1 MRFLLYLYPA
11 GFRAEYGDQM
21 LAIFEERRRDRGT
34 VGLIALWIGTFL
46 DTLANATLVHAD
58 ILAQDLRYAL
68 RTLKQSKGFAITTIV
83 VAVLGIGATTA
94 AFTMVNHVLIHPL
107 SYPDPDSLVKMYE
120 EQTLSG
126 VTQGDLS
133 PANYPD
139 WKRQSTSFEAMA
151 AYRTVSLNLVGLGE
165 PQRLD
170 GSAVTS
176 EMLSSVLRVQPIF
189 GHTFLPED
197 DKPASNDG
205 GPLLLSYGLWQREF
219 GGDSSVLGR
228 KVLLDQIPYTVT
240 GVMPKDFYFPNRDA
254 QFWTVQ
260 RFAPT
265 DFEDRTDT
273 YIYGLAR
280 LKPDV
285 PLAQARAEV
294 RGIAAQLERNYPKE
308 LAHASANILLLKND
322 IGRQPRLMLWVL
334 LCAAA
339 CVLLIASTN
348 LAGLMLARA
357 MKRARELAVRT
368 AMGAGRERLVRQM
381 LTESLVL
388 ALAGGLAGVGLAI
401 TALPLFA
408 RLVPVYLPISDVPP
422 VDGRVVLFALL
433 LTLGTGLGFGV
444 APALRVSRDMGGLRE
459 TSRAGGGRR
468 ERLRS
473 ALVIAEVTGC
483 VTLLACSG
491 LLLKALWRIQDV
503 DPGFRTANVL
513 TLRTPLPMPK
523 YEKPAAQIQFLDAVL
538 SEARQLPGVTEAA
551 YISFLPMVMR
561 GGIWPVEVQGHPLP
575 IAERQSASLR
585 FVTPGLFASL
595 GIPLKAGRDIS
606 EADTAATPPVAVV
619 SDSFVRRYWPGED
632 PLGRHI
638 NFGNAER
645 VIVGIVGNV
654 RVRGLEQL
662 SEPQVYLAYRQ
673 FPRDV
678 SVWYVPKDLVIHT
691 SGSAELLPP
700 ALRRII
706 RKADPEMPVSDVR
719 MLEDIVT
726 AETASRRVQLTAL
739 GAFGLIAFLLAA
751 IGIQGLLSFSVN
763 SRTQEIGVRMALGAT
778 AGQILR
784 MILRDGVK
792 LAAIGIILGV
802 VAGYASGRGLEALL
816 AGIHPGD
823 AASFLGAVALCLV
836 MTLVGSLLPAWR
848 AVRIDPTTA
857 IRTE

>member
-21 LAIFEERRRDRGT
+21 LAIFEQRRRQTSPAGF
-34 VGLIALWIGTFL
+34 IALWIGALL

-68 RTLKQSKGFAITTIV
+68 RTLKQPKGFAITTIV
-83 VAVLGIGATTA
+83 VAALGIGAATA
-94 AFTMVNHVLIHPL
+94 AFIVDHVLIHAL
-107 SYPDPDSLVKMYE
+107 SYPNSDSLVKMYE

-133 PANYPD
+133 PANYRD
-139 WKRQSTSFEAMA
+139 WKRQSTSFESMA
-151 AYRTVSLNLVGLGE
+151 AYRTVSLNLVGLSE

-170 GSAVTS
+170 GAAVTS
-176 EMLSSVLRVQPIF
+176 ELLSSVLEVQPLF
-189 GHTFLPED
+189 GRTFLPED

-219 GGDSSVLGR
+219 GGDPSVLGR

-240 GVMPKDFYFPNRDA
+240 GVMPQSFYFPNRDA

-273 YIYGLAR
+273 YIYGIAR
-280 LKPDV
+280 LKQGIA
-285 PLAQARAEV
+285 LAQARAEV
-294 RGIAAQLERNYPKE
+294 RGIAAQLERSYPKE
-308 LAHASANILLLKND
+308 LAHTSANLLLLKND
-322 IGRQPRLMLWVL
+322 MGRQPRLMLWVL
-334 LCAAA
+334 LSAAA

-357 MKRARELAVRT
+357 MKRARELAVRA

-381 LTESLVL
+381 LTESLIL
-388 ALAGGLAGVGLAI
+388 ALAGGLAGIGLAI
-401 TALPLFA
+401 IALPLLA
-408 RLVPVYLPISDVPP
+408 RLVPVYLPISEVPP
-422 VDGRVVLFALL
+422 VDARMLLFASFV
-433 LTLGTGLGFGV
+433 TLGTGLGFGV
-444 APALRVSRDMGGLRE
+444 LPALRVSRDMRGLRE

-483 VTLLACSG
+483 VTLLVCSG
-491 LLLKALWRIQDV
+491 LLMKALWRIQDI

-523 YEKPAAQIQFLDAVL
+523 YEKPAAQIQFIDAVI
-538 SEARQLPGVTEAA
+538 SEARQLPGVKEAA

-575 IAERQSASLR
+575 IAERQTASLR
-585 FVTPGLFASL
+585 FVTPGLFAAL
-595 GIPLKAGRDIS
+595 GIPLRAGRDITD
-606 EADTAATPPVAVV
+606 ADTASTLSVAVV
-619 SDSFVRRYWPGED
+619 SESFVRRYWPNED

-638 NFGNAER
+638 NFGNADR
-645 VIVGIVGNV
+645 IIVGIVGNV
-654 RVRGLEQL
+654 RVRGLEQP

-678 SVWYVPKDLVIHT
+678 SVWYVPKDLVVHT
-691 SGSAELLPP
+691 SGSAESLAP
-700 ALRRII
+700 ALRQIV
-706 RKADPEMPVSDVR
+706 RKADQDMPVSDVR
-719 MLEDIVT
+719 TLEDIVT

-739 GAFGLIAFLLAA
+739 GAFALIAFLLAA
-751 IGIQGLLSFSVN
+751 IGIHGLLSFSVN

-778 AGQILR
+778 AAQILR
-784 MILRDGVK
+784 MILRDGLI
-792 LAAIGIILGV
+792 LAGIGITLGV
-802 VAGYASGRGLEALL
+802 ITGFAAGTGLQALL
-816 AGIHPGD
+816 AGVHPSD
-823 AASFLGAVALCLV
+823 TASFLSAIALCL
-836 MTLVGSLLPAWR
+836 MMSLAGSLLPARR
-848 AVRIDPTTA
+848 AVRIDPSVA